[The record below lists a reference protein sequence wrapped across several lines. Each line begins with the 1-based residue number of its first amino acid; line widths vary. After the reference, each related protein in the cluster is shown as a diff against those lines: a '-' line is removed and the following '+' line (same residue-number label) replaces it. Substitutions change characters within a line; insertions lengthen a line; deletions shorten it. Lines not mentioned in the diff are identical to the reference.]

1 MSHYYFEPY
10 ERYSPFRIAR
20 LYQNIQGILGEGYE
34 LRLSI
39 SPVIVASTSLTDIPI
54 EVIECY
60 EKVLGALYLPGGTE
74 GPLIP
79 ISPQKVESSDILNW
93 SGYIM
98 PRLGTT
104 SPWSSKARDILHQCT
119 LDDFQRIE
127 LGRRVSVHGVPKEHL
142 SVVLQSVHDRMV
154 EGLYDS
160 LHSYF
165 DALHPQPL
173 KVVDVQTGGIESLH
187 QANRDLGLALS
198 KSEVEYLF
206 AGYSRIGRN
215 PSDAELVMFG
225 QVNSEH
231 CRHKI
236 FNANFTVEKSDGST
250 ELKERSLFDM
260 IRYTH
265 SRSPEGVLVAYSDN
279 SSCIEGRE
287 IDYFERINGRY
298 EFRREQIDIIMKVET
313 HNHPTAIAPFAGAAT
328 GVGGEIRDE
337 GSTGIGSRSKAGL
350 SAFVVSHLRIPGA
363 VEPWEGT
370 PQVFER
376 LASPLQIMIDGPI
389 GGASFGNEFG
399 RPQLCG
405 VFRTFELEH
414 GGRSWGYH
422 KPIMVAGGVGSM
434 KREHI
439 GKRDLPVGAPV
450 IQLGGPSLRIGVGGG
465 AASSLFTG
473 QNREDLDF
481 DSVQRSNPEM
491 QRRCQEVIDAC
502 CALGKKN
509 PILAIHDVGA
519 GGLSNA
525 CPELVEKVGAT
536 FDLRSVHCDDPS
548 LSPMEIWCNES
559 QERYVLA
566 VESEQLETFL
576 SVCERERCPVAVIGH
591 VTGNKNLKVEDTYFS
606 TSPIDIP
613 MDILLGKPPKV
624 AILAKEETVE
634 SSGDL
639 PILSLSEAAHRVMRH
654 PTVARKDFLIT
665 IADRSVTGLVARDQ
679 MVGPYQVPVSDVA
692 ATIAGYHE
700 VCGEAFAVGER
711 TPLSIVDSVAAAR
724 MAVGE
729 ALTNILAAPLTKV
742 GDVKLS
748 ANWMAAC
755 GEPGEDA
762 RLWQAVESVGMDLCP
777 KLGIAIPVGKDSLSM
792 KAAWS
797 DGEGEH
803 RVVSPVSLIVSSFAP
818 VEDVRGIRTPYFDI
832 EGEPLELL
840 LIDSSGGRRRLGGSI
855 YSQVCQTFGESAC
868 PDLDDPEF
876 FLRSLNTVIA
886 LHHSGSIVAYHDISD
901 GGLFATLSEFCIAS
915 RCGVSVNLDSIDAA
929 LANILFAEEL
939 GMCLVVRRS
948 EREKVQKV
956 FEDGGIAAY
965 AYFIGA
971 PKAEQNIE
979 VSSQGKIILNE
990 SLSSLIAS
998 WSKVSHEIQK
1008 RRDNPECA
1016 IEELA
1021 QWQVTERRGLVAKLT
1036 FDPADD
1042 VTSGCKVSM
1051 SRPKIAILRE
1061 QGVNG
1066 HIEMA
1071 ASFTAAGFE
1080 AIDVHMSDI
1089 HSGRTTLQ
1097 AFHGLVA
1104 CGGFSYGDVLGAGSG
1119 WAHSILFS
1127 DRARDQF
1134 EKFFNR
1140 TDTFALGVCNGCQML
1155 SQLKDIIPGATLWP
1169 RFGRNR
1175 SEQFEAR
1182 LLTVQV
1188 TNSPSLFFSGMG
1200 ESLLP
1205 IPVAHGEGRVEG
1217 DLTELQASNL
1227 ISLKYVDQD
1236 GRPTEMY
1243 PLNPN
1248 GSQDGIASVT
1258 TSDGRF
1264 TILMP
1269 HPERAFRALQLS
1281 CNPKGKFVEAGPW
1294 LRMFRNARKW
1304 VG

>member
-10 ERYSPFRIAR
+10 ESYSPFRIER
-20 LYQNIQGILGEGYE
+20 LCQNMQGFLGGEAE
-34 LRLSI
+34 VRLSI
-39 SPVIVASTSLTDIPI
+39 SPVIVASSKLADIPVEAI
-54 EVIECY
+54 ARY
-60 EKVLGALYLPGGTE
+60 EEVLGARFLRGRID
-74 GPLIP
+74 GPF
-79 ISPQKVESSDILNW
+79 
-93 SGYIM
+93 IM

-104 SPWSSKARDILHQCT
+104 SPWSSKARDILQQCG
-119 LDDFQRIE
+119 LDGFERLE
-127 LGRRVSVHGVPKEHL
+127 LGRRINLHGVPEEHR
-142 SVVLQSVHDRMV
+142 SVVLQILHDRMV
-154 EGLYDS
+154 EGIYDV
-160 LHSYF
+160 LDNYF
-165 DALHPQPL
+165 EALSPQPL
-173 KVVDVQTGGIESLH
+173 KIVDVQSGGLEAL
-187 QANRDLGLALS
+187 QTANRDLGLALS
-198 KSEVEYLF
+198 ASEVEYLYE
-206 AGYSRIGRN
+206 GYTRIGRN

-236 FNANFTVEKSDGST
+236 FNAIFTLIRPDGSR
-250 ELKERSLFDM
+250 EVKERSLFDM

-265 SRSPEGVLVAYSDN
+265 SRSPDGVLVAYADN

-298 EFRREQIDIIMKVET
+298 DFRREQIDIIMKVET

-363 VEPWEGT
+363 GEPWEGK
-370 PQVFER
+370 PKIFER

-405 VFRTFELEH
+405 VFRTFELDS

-434 KREHI
+434 KRRHI
-439 GKRDLPVGAPV
+439 GKRELPVGAAV

-491 QRRCQEVIDAC
+491 QRRCQEVIDTC
-502 CALGKKN
+502 CALGEEN

-525 CPELVEKVGAT
+525 CPELVDKVGAI
-536 FDLRSVHCDDPS
+536 FNLRSIHCDDSS

-566 VESEQLETFL
+566 VDSRELERFL
-576 SVCERERCPVAVIGH
+576 AVCERERCPVAVIGR
-591 VTGNKNLKVEDTYFS
+591 VTGNRHLKVEDPYFS
-606 TSPIDIP
+606 TSPVDIP
-613 MDILLGKPPKV
+613 MEVLLGKPPKV
-624 AILAKEETVE
+624 SILAREEASAPQET
-634 SSGDL
+634 L
-639 PILSLSEAAHRVMRH
+639 PMISLSEAAHRVMRH

-692 ATIAGYHE
+692 ATVAGYQDVSGE
-700 VCGEAFAVGER
+700 VFAVGER
-711 TPLSIVDSVAAAR
+711 TPISVVDSRAAAR

-729 ALTNILAAPLTKV
+729 ALTNILAAPISKV
-742 GDVKLS
+742 GDIKLS

-792 KAAWS
+792 KASWR
-797 DGEGEH
+797 DNEGEH

-818 VEDVRGIRTPYFDI
+818 VGDVRGIRTPYFDI
-832 EGEPLELL
+832 ESEPLEIL
-840 LIDSSGGRRRLGGSI
+840 LIDIGGGRRRLGGSI
-855 YSQVCQTFGESAC
+855 YAQVCQTFGESTC
-868 PDLDDPEF
+868 PDLDDAEF
-876 FLRSLNTVIA
+876 FLHSLNAVIA
-886 LHHSGSIVAYHDISD
+886 LHEADLIVAYHDVSD
-901 GGLFATLSEFCIAS
+901 GGLFATLTEFGIAS
-915 RCGVSVNLDSIDAA
+915 RCGVSVDVDAVDGE

-939 GMCLVVRRS
+939 GICLVVRKS
-948 EREKVQKV
+948 EREKVWNIIAS
-956 FEDGGIAAY
+956 GGMARHAH
-965 AYFIGA
+965 FIGA
-971 PKAEQNIE
+971 PKADPYIE
-979 VSSQGKIILNE
+979 VISKGRVVLNE
-990 SLSSLIAS
+990 SLSSLVAS

-1021 QWQVTERRGLVAKLT
+1021 QWQSTERKGLVASLT
-1036 FDPADD
+1036 FDPDDD
-1042 VTSGCKVSM
+1042 VTLGCRVYTSK
-1051 SRPKIAILRE
+1051 PKIAILRE

-1066 HIEMA
+1066 HVEMA
-1071 ASFTAAGFE
+1071 ASFTIAGFD

-1089 HSGRTTLQ
+1089 HSGGIDLR
-1097 AFHGLVA
+1097 AFHGMVA

-1127 DRARDQF
+1127 PRARDQF
-1134 EKFFNR
+1134 EQFFTRN
-1140 TDTFALGVCNGCQML
+1140 DTFALGVCNGCQML
-1155 SQLKDIIPGATLWP
+1155 SQLKDIIPGAALWP
-1169 RFGRNR
+1169 RFRRNR

-1188 TNSPSLFFSGMG
+1188 MNSPSIFFTGMS

-1217 DLTELQASNL
+1217 EIHELLSSNL
-1227 ISLKYVDQD
+1227 ISLKYVDHD
-1236 GRPTEMY
+1236 GFPTERY

-1248 GSQDGIASVT
+1248 GSSDGIASVT

-1281 CNPKGKFVEAGPW
+1281 YNPKGRFVEAGPW

>member
-1 MSHYYFEPY
+1 
-10 ERYSPFRIAR
+10 
-20 LYQNIQGILGEGYE
+20 
-34 LRLSI
+34 
-39 SPVIVASTSLTDIPI
+39 
-54 EVIECY
+54 
-60 EKVLGALYLPGGTE
+60 
-74 GPLIP
+74 
-79 ISPQKVESSDILNW
+79 
-93 SGYIM
+93 
-98 PRLGTT
+98 
-104 SPWSSKARDILHQCT
+104 
-119 LDDFQRIE
+119 
-127 LGRRVSVHGVPKEHL
+127 
-142 SVVLQSVHDRMV
+142 MV
-154 EGLYDS
+154 EGIYYS
-160 LHSYF
+160 LDNYF
-165 DALHPQPL
+165 EALAPQPL
-173 KVVDVQTGGIESLH
+173 KVVNVLTGGIGVLK

-198 KSEVEYLF
+198 EAEVEYLYEGY
-206 AGYSRIGRN
+206 AGIGRN

-236 FNANFTVEKSDGST
+236 FNAIFTLTGLDGST
-250 ELKERSLFDM
+250 EVNERSLFDM
-260 IRYTH
+260 IRNTH
-265 SRSPEGVLVAYSDN
+265 SCSPDGVLVAYSDN

-287 IDYFERINGRY
+287 IDYFERIDGRY
-298 EFRREQIDIIMKVET
+298 EFRRDQIDIIMKVET

-363 VEPWEGT
+363 DEPWEGK
-370 PQVFER
+370 PRIFER

-405 VFRTFELEH
+405 VFRTFELDH
-414 GGRSWGYH
+414 GGRCWGYH

-439 GKRDLPVGAPV
+439 GKRELPVGAAV

-502 CALGKKN
+502 CALGKTN

-536 FDLRSVHCDDPS
+536 FNLRSVHCDDSS

-566 VESEQLETFL
+566 VERDQLEGFL
-576 SVCERERCPVAVIGH
+576 GICERERCPAAVIGH
-591 VTGNKNLKVEDTYFS
+591 VTGNRHLKVEDPYFS
-606 TSPIDIP
+606 SSPVDVP
-613 MDILLGKPPKV
+613 MEVLLGKPPKV
-624 AILAKEETVE
+624 SILAREEE
-634 SSGDL
+634 AGL
-639 PILSLSEAAHRVMRH
+639 QGEQPRISLSEAAHRVMRH

-692 ATIAGYHE
+692 ATVAGYQD
-700 VCGEAFAVGER
+700 VCGEAFAIGER
-711 TPLSIVDSVAAAR
+711 TPISIVNSRAAAR

-729 ALTNILAAPLTKV
+729 ALTNILAAPVTKV
-742 GDVKLS
+742 GDIKLS

-792 KAAWS
+792 KASWR
-797 DGEGEH
+797 DNEGEH

-832 EGEPLELL
+832 ESEPLEIL
-840 LIDSSGGRRRLGGSI
+840 LIDISGGRRRLGGSI

-868 PDLDDPEF
+868 PDLDDAEF
-876 FLRSLNTVIA
+876 FLRSLNTLIA
-886 LHHSGSIVAYHDISD
+886 LHHTGSIVAYHDISD
-901 GGLFATLSEFCIAS
+901 GGFFATLAEFCIAS
-915 RCGVSVNLDSIDAA
+915 RCGVSVDLDSIDGEREN
-929 LANILFAEEL
+929 LLFAEEL
-939 GMCLVVRRS
+939 GVCLVVRKS
-948 EREKVQKV
+948 EREKVQKII
-956 FEDGGIAAY
+956 DGGGIAEHAH
-965 AYFIGA
+965 FIGV
-971 PKAEQNIE
+971 PQVESCVKVTFRGN
-979 VSSQGKIILNE
+979 IILNE
-990 SLSSLIAS
+990 PLSSLIVS

-1016 IEELA
+1016 LEELA
-1021 QWQVTERRGLVAKLT
+1021 QWQVTERKGLVAQLT
-1036 FDPADD
+1036 FNPEDD
-1042 VTSGCKVSM
+1042 VTLGCRVS
-1051 SRPKIAILRE
+1051 SSKPKIAILRE

-1066 HIEMA
+1066 HVEMA
-1071 ASFTAAGFE
+1071 ASFTLAGFD

-1089 HSGRTTLQ
+1089 HSGRIALG
-1097 AFHGLVA
+1097 AFHGIVA

-1127 DRARDQF
+1127 SRARDQF
-1134 EKFFNR
+1134 EQFFNR
-1140 TDTFALGVCNGCQML
+1140 NDTFALGVCNGCQML
-1155 SQLKDIIPGATLWP
+1155 SQLKDMIPGAKLWP
-1169 RFGRNR
+1169 RFRRNK

-1188 TNSPSLFFSGMG
+1188 TESPSLFFSGMG

-1217 DLTELQASNL
+1217 DVAELLSSNL
-1227 ISLKYVDQD
+1227 ISLKYVDQE
-1236 GRPTEMY
+1236 GFPTEKY
-1243 PLNPN
+1243 PFNPN
-1248 GSQDGIASVT
+1248 GSPGGITSVT

-1281 CNPKGKFVEAGPW
+1281 CNPKGTFVEAGPW